1 MTDLSVM
8 PPGRNVSTL
17 LQALGNG
24 GATGRMR
31 PSAPFPTGFHPLDEA
46 LDGGLR
52 AHDLTLVGGAPG
64 VGKTVAMLQWARHMA
79 LGGTKVMY
87 VCYEHDETDLL
98 ARLLQMELGYVD
110 STVDVPIDRLRTAA
124 AQAVSGQRSM
134 RDALD
139 DQELVAAAHERVATY
154 AENLWLIRGSGSRTT
169 IGEMRRLVVENGN
182 GHNALFVDYLQ
193 KVPADRPL
201 DEDEQVRYVAEALK
215 ELALD
220 HDVAVVAAVAAD
232 KQGMVAQRL
241 RLHHMRGSSALS
253 YEADVVLVL
262 NDKLDIVSKAHVAY
276 DSRLATTFR
285 EQVVMTIEKN
295 RRGQAH
301 LDLEF
306 HKDFAHLRFDPDGRF
321 VAERL
326 VDERVREA

>member
-17 LQALGNG
+17 LQSLRNG
-24 GATGRMR
+24 GGAGRVR
-31 PSAPFPTGFHPLDEA
+31 PSAPFPTSFRPLDEA
-46 LDGGLR
+46 LEGGFR

-64 VGKTVAMLQWARHMA
+64 VGKTVAMLQWARNMA
-79 LGGTKVMY
+79 LGGTKVIY

-110 STVDVPIDRLRTAA
+110 SALEVPIDRLRSAA
-124 AQAVSGQRSM
+124 SHAVHGANSM
-134 RDALD
+134 RDALG
-139 DQELVAAAHERVATY
+139 DQELVAAAHERVAAY
-154 AENLWLIRGSGSRTT
+154 ADNLWLIRGSGSRTT
-169 IGEMRRLVVENGN
+169 IEEMRRLVVENGN

-201 DEDEQVRYVAEALK
+201 EEDEQVRYVAEALK

-232 KQGMVAQRL
+232 KGGMVAQRL

-262 NDKLDIVSKAHVAY
+262 NDKMDIVSKAHVAY
-276 DSRLATTFR
+276 DTRLATTFR
-285 EQVVMTIEKN
+285 EQVVITVEKN

-306 HKDFAHLRFDPDGRF
+306 RKDFAHLRFHPEGNF

-326 VDERVREA
+326 VDERVSES